1 MCVCVCVCVS
11 VNPRG
16 TRRAKRYFP
25 PHVVLR
31 ECVVFR
37 RPASCIAFIGVFPF
51 SGRHT
56 LHVIAFNPNA
66 SLVELAAVTHSCR
79 RPRNGSSTCRRNF
92 STAVSN
98 FDQILIGLFPP
109 RSIVLHASA
118 EKSFFSIPS
127 GNFNFTRTKMFIPS
141 QSISRFCL
149 RYINRSLLNI
159 ISFPI
164 SLAFFQRH
172 TYLRNYL

>member
-1 MCVCVCVCVS
+1 MCVS

-31 ECVVFR
+31 VCVVFR

-98 FDQILIGLFPP
+98 FDQILIGLFSSPVY
-109 RSIVLHASA
+109 RITRVCGKVVFFHSFRKFQFYAYETFHSVA
-118 EKSFFSIPS
+118 EHLSFL
-127 GNFNFTRTKMFIPS
+127 FTI
-141 QSISRFCL
+141 
-149 RYINRSLLNI
+149 Y
-159 ISFPI
+159 
-164 SLAFFQRH
+164 
-172 TYLRNYL
+172 